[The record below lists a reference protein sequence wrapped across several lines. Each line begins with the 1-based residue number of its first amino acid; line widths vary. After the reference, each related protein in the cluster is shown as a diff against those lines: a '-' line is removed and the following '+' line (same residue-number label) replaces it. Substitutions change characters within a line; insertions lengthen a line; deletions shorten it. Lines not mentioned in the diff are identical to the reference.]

1 LSAEK
6 LGLWHTTDAY
16 SLRNMV
22 DRGELD
28 GVYAPGQFGK
38 RVSYFSIGRPILKSA
53 FKTLTRAPAIDYAML
68 KKRNGWIDAIATLMT
83 FIGLLLPFP
92 LIHAISED
100 RVGYLFP
107 LALGLAVA
115 CPFAWVCAVT
125 LPTGR
130 ARFREFWRFYEL
142 RWGIGMRGIKLVYVP
157 LGALGAGAAVML
169 WI

>member
-1 LSAEK
+1 MSAAIASAITPLIIYVWSRAFPVANNPE
-6 LGLWHTTDAY
+6 
-16 SLRNMV
+16 
-22 DRGELD
+22 
-28 GVYAPGQFGK
+28 FGS
-38 RVSYFSIGRPILKSA
+38 V
-53 FKTLTRAPAIDYAML
+53 DYAML
-68 KKRNGWIDAIATLMT
+68 KKRNGWIDAIATLMM

-92 LIHAISED
+92 LIHSIPND

-107 LALGLAVA
+107 LALGLMVI

-157 LGALGAGAAVML
+157 LGALGVGAAVML
-169 WI
+169 WL